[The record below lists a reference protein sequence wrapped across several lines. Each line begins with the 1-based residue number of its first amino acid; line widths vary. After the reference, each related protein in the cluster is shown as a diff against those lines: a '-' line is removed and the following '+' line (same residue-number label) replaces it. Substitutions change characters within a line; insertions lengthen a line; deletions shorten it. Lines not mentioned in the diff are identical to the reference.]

1 LVAKF
6 DRDGGTRLTTGVG
19 MVVIGLLDLDHALAQ
34 WLRVMLIAVARPCL
48 SAVAGCPGGCGRS
61 ADGQM
66 ITTLN
71 IVIVALAAFGA
82 LILVGLI
89 VGSIVSRSR
98 RWWD

>member
-1 LVAKF
+1 MAKF

-19 MVVIGLLDLDHALAQ
+19 MVVIAYLNLTTLWRGGSASCS
-34 WLRVMLIAVARPCL
+34 LRWARSWL

>member
-1 LVAKF
+1 MAKF

-19 MVVIGLLDLDHALAQ
+19 MVVIGLLWSGGSASCSLRWARPWLSALAGLP
-34 WLRVMLIAVARPCL
+34 WRMWTERRRPNDHH
-48 SAVAGCPGGCGRS
+48 VEH
-61 ADGQM
+61 
-66 ITTLN
+66 
-71 IVIVALAAFGA
+71 VIVALAAFGA